1 VCGLKMI
8 PNHFQVESTFSQM
21 DGVEANL
28 ACGLP
33 LVLTKYAELS
43 IGSFELSPG
52 PGIFAIFDFHKM
64 DVPLAA

>member
-1 VCGLKMI
+1 M
-8 PNHFQVESTFSQM
+8 ESTFSQM